1 MALGNKAKPAFE
13 DTNVA
18 VAEAPTTID
27 TAAAAPSTSA
37 TQLAAPAPTA
47 LGASR
52 KFVDI
57 FAGLLNKFAPVSFG
71 TLPKLVASNG
81 LVMDDDK
88 KQHGNWLRLQML
100 SFNYRWVV
108 SPGEE
113 GQEAAKLIRN
123 SYDGLQLENS
133 GISCASYLDDLKSQG
148 YSKASIKKYAEVIGF
163 LTESASAT
171 SDMPGKVVVVQ
182 CSPQSLQKFE
192 GFMFQRSASVCMGA
206 APSEG
211 SDTPYF
217 IVDVKTI
224 NSNTFS
230 YFKVQSN
237 KPG

>member
-13 DTNVA
+13 DAGVA
-18 VAEAPTTID
+18 VADAP
-27 TAAAAPSTSA
+27 AATNTPAPSTTS
-37 TQLAAPAPTA
+37 TQLAAPSSTG

-57 FAGLLNKFAPVSFG
+57 FAGFLNKLAPVSFG

-81 LVMDDDK
+81 IVMDDDK
-88 KQHGNWLRLQML
+88 KLHGNWLRLQML

-113 GQEAAKLIRN
+113 GQEASKLIRN
-123 SYDGLQLENS
+123 SYDGLQLENT
-133 GISCASYLDDLKSQG
+133 GISCAAYIDDLKSQG
-148 YSKASIKKYAEVIGF
+148 YDKTTLKKYIEVIGF
-163 LTESASAT
+163 MTESADAKSEL
-171 SDMPGKVVVVQ
+171 PGKVVVIQ

-192 GFMFQRSASVCMGA
+192 GYMFQRSAAVCMGA
-206 APSEG
+206 VPMDG
-211 SDTPYF
+211 SDAPYF
-217 IVDVKTI
+217 VVDVKTI
-224 NSNTFS
+224 NNNTFS